1 MRGAATLKGRAL
13 KEVWNI
19 AAVIP
24 IEKGIGVGT
33 VRNNDQTQ
41 TNSNNY
47 CEGLDIE
54 ENFLGVCNQELL
66 ARGRELLKRTRNG
79 KLHKSPDINSMHK
92 IFCPYFLMQ
101 LSICWFQVIFTGK

>member
-1 MRGAATLKGRAL
+1 MRGAATLKARAL

-24 IEKGIGVGT
+24 IEKGIGGGT
-33 VRNNDQTQ
+33 GRNSDQNQ
-41 TNSNNY
+41 SNNY

-79 KLHKSPDINSMHK
+79 KSSPATN
-92 IFCPYFLMQ
+92 
-101 LSICWFQVIFTGK
+101 

>member
-1 MRGAATLKGRAL
+1 MTNKSYIKWNRIEIIVLIMLFISALRGAATLKARAL

-24 IEKGIGVGT
+24 IEKGIGG
-33 VRNNDQTQ
+33 RNSEQNQS
-41 TNSNNY
+41 NNNY

-79 KLHKSPDINSMHK
+79 KLHNSSPA
-92 IFCPYFLMQ
+92 FCQGF
-101 LSICWFQVIFTGK
+101 